1 MDRRFFGGR
10 HWGSPKGTG
19 ALRPEIAGF
28 EAAALKLNEQAATGK
43 FRECPGCGFRGWKKD
58 IFPIVSQRCLHRPE
72 SARPRVF
79 PSSMDWLDEAVPA
92 AQLAWFLDV
101 VRRTWNLDWL
111 LLTKRPEEWRRA
123 MERLYWVRSVKL
135 GTPLIDWV
143 RGWMSL
149 RAPDNIWV
157 GTSVEDQQRAE
168 ERVPAVLKIP
178 AKVRFLSVEPLLE
191 KVDLKLAQRRRGAE
205 EELGTCGIDWVIV
218 GGESGPGARPCNVE
232 WIRDIVRQCRD
243 ARVPCFVKQLGS
255 RPYDS
260 AAADGVPDAHKKFSG
275 DEVTPEMVKI
285 FNDCRRLM
293 SLNLTDK
300 KGGDPAEWPEDL
312 RVREF
317 PDV

>member
-1 MDRRFFGGR
+1 
-10 HWGSPKGTG
+10 
-19 ALRPEIAGF
+19 
-28 EAAALKLNEQAATGK
+28 
-43 FRECPGCGFRGWKKD
+43 
-58 IFPIVSQRCLHRPE
+58 
-72 SARPRVF
+72 
-79 PSSMDWLDEAVPA
+79 MDWLDEAVPA
-92 AQLAWFLDV
+92 AQRARFLDV
-101 VRRTWNLDWL
+101 VRRTPNLDWL
-111 LLTKRPEEWRRA
+111 LLTKRPEKWRELVNRA
-123 MERLYWVRSVKL
+123 EGAFFDIENDCKKWEEYHE
-135 GTPLIDWV
+135 
-143 RGWMSL
+143 L
-149 RAPDNIWV
+149 RVWLRRWYETDRPPDNIWV

-168 ERVPAVLKIP
+168 ERVPALLKIP

-205 EELGTCGIDWVIV
+205 EELETCGIDWVIV